1 MRLLEMLSMRT
12 IESQLHL
19 HLKEAAKNS
28 KIQRASEHLSSPSTE
43 LCLAKRQSLRLLM
56 TLRLPEVSFAANS
69 CFLPEKVEMEERYL
83 SLFSSDR

>member
-1 MRLLEMLSMRT
+1 MRT

-28 KIQRASEHLSSPSTE
+28 KIQRASERLSSPSTE

-56 TLRLPEVSFAANS
+56 TLRQPEVSFAMS
-69 CFLPEKVEMEERYL
+69 FCFPLEKEGMGGRYL
-83 SLFSSDR
+83 SLSSSDH